1 MVPEFASNVA
11 HCDNI
16 LVSLIRLRPRV
27 KLSTR
32 TTHILCSNRL
42 HLVFKMWHVRTLDA
56 LVREYDCE
64 QDTADE
70 VPGLEY
76 SSGEDS
82 DMEDMGEEMGE
93 EMGGAVDM
101 GEKRNFVDV
110 MSRQKPRT
118 DAAGMWQCEVC
129 SHHKRCKACTIFC
142 MWPLRN

>member
-1 MVPEFASNVA
+1 MAPEFASNIA
-11 HCDNI
+11 HCDII

-82 DMEDMGEEMGE
+82 DMDMGEGMGE
-93 EMGGAVDM
+93 AVDM
-101 GEKRNFVDV
+101 DEGMGVRARRAA
-110 MSRQKPRT
+110 RQKGSSFGPMKE
-118 DAAGMWQCEVC
+118 DADRDYSW
-129 SHHKRCKACTIFC
+129 ACA
-142 MWPLRN
+142 

>member
-32 TTHILCSNRL
+32 TTHILCSSRL
-42 HLVFKMWHVRTLDA
+42 PHLVFKMWHVRTLDA

-70 VPGLEY
+70 VPPGMEY

-82 DMEDMGEEMGE
+82 DMEDMGEEMGSFSLWAKNPLLFE
-93 EMGGAVDM
+93 VVKLRECNPQLIGDCADPYSPRGSTEML
-101 GEKRNFVDV
+101 
-110 MSRQKPRT
+110 ST
-118 DAAGMWQCEVC
+118 
-129 SHHKRCKACTIFC
+129 
-142 MWPLRN
+142 

>member
-32 TTHILCSNRL
+32 TTHILCSHRL
-42 HLVFKMWHVRTLDA
+42 AHLVFKMWHVRTLDA
-56 LVREYDCE
+56 LVGEYGCE

-82 DMEDMGEEMGE
+82 DMDMGEEMGE
-93 EMGGAVDM
+93 EMGEAVDM
-101 GEKRNFVDV
+101 GEAVV
-110 MSRQKPRT
+110 YQLTMVYQLT
-118 DAAGMWQCEVC
+118 YTVLALLA
-129 SHHKRCKACTIFC
+129 
-142 MWPLRN
+142 LLL

>member
-1 MVPEFASNVA
+1 MAPEFASNVA

-32 TTHILCSNRL
+32 TTHILCSTRL

-56 LVREYDCE
+56 LVREYE

-70 VPGLEY
+70 VPPGLEY

-82 DMEDMGEEMGE
+82 DMDMGEEMGE
-93 EMGGAVDM
+93 EMGVEMGEAVDM
-101 GEKRNFVDV
+101 GE
-110 MSRQKPRT
+110 
-118 DAAGMWQCEVC
+118 GMGEAVVYQLTMVYQLTYTVL
-129 SHHKRCKACTIFC
+129 A
-142 MWPLRN
+142 LLALLL

>member
-1 MVPEFASNVA
+1 MAPEFASNVA

-42 HLVFKMWHVRTLDA
+42 AHLVFKMWHVRTLDA
-56 LVREYDCE
+56 LVGEYGCE

-82 DMEDMGEEMGE
+82 DMDMGEEMGE
-93 EMGGAVDM
+93 EMGVEMGEAVDM
-101 GEKRNFVDV
+101 GE
-110 MSRQKPRT
+110 
-118 DAAGMWQCEVC
+118 GMGEAVVYQLTMVYQLTYTVL
-129 SHHKRCKACTIFC
+129 A
-142 MWPLRN
+142 LLALLL